1 MQNYGQAA
9 LPFARKEIGVKE
21 HPPNSNDGPRVEV
34 LRNGKG
40 PEPWCADFVEWCL
53 ERAGWE
59 RPTFNWSYCP
69 SWVAA
74 RDAVADHLGLVAYV
88 ASLSAFRS
96 IEGNTAIGNNSN
108 GGQVMLRSRNRSDVA
123 AFIRLPASLAHL
135 PYGGSLRLVIPGHDL
150 FAGWEECLGPMRN
163 IARNGLTK
171 QGCVIA
177 WRGNRWEGPRDV
189 TNVVRNL
196 VHTFQ
201 R

>member
-1 MQNYGQAA
+1 M
-9 LPFARKEIGVKE
+9 
-21 HPPNSNDGPRVEV
+21 
-34 LRNGKG
+34 
-40 PEPWCADFVEWCL
+40 
-53 ERAGWE
+53 
-59 RPTFNWSYCP
+59 
-69 SWVAA
+69 
-74 RDAVADHLGLVAYV
+74 
-88 ASLSAFRS
+88 ASLIAFRP

-196 VHTFQ
+196 VHTFHL
-201 R
+201 